1 MPAESLIPQAVE
13 QLSPVLRGPR
23 LWLVGG
29 SVRDQL
35 LRRPSYDFD
44 FVVDGDAI
52 AFGRRLANEVGA
64 DYFELDPERGT
75 GRMLL
80 STGGGRR
87 TLYDFARLRQGSIE
101 DDLRRRDLTVNA
113 MAVSLE
119 APTQLIDPTGGL
131 DDLRHRIVR
140 ACSPAAIRDD
150 PVRALRCVRIAD
162 ELSARISG
170 DTVQQAK
177 SAASLLPQV
186 SPERL
191 RDEFFRILGLP
202 GPSSAL
208 RQLDTLGLLTA
219 AVPELEPL
227 RALAQPAA
235 HAYDALTH
243 TVAVV
248 AGLERLLWILDPEGT
263 ERGTDLAAGW
273 VLHGLGRFRQPL
285 SRYLDHNLT
294 FGRTRRQG
302 LYFAALLHDVGKPKT
317 FTHDSDGGI
326 RFLGHEAVGAA
337 MAVGIG
343 RRMALSLVEMA
354 ELERLVADHMRPG
367 WMEKEG
373 GPSPRAVYRYFRSTQ
388 AAGVGIALLSLA
400 DLFGKHAPPV
410 PEDAWSTRVET
421 VKTLLL
427 AWFEA
432 RRDRVDPEPL
442 LNGEA
447 VMRLVGIPS
456 GPNVGALLEDL
467 REAQVEGEVRTVEDA
482 EAFLR
487 RRHEQIVARSDD
499 GGEGGDG

>member
-23 LWLVGG
+23 VWLVGG
-29 SVRDQL
+29 SVRDRI

-44 FVVDGDAI
+44 FVVDGDAV

-64 DYFELDPERGT
+64 DYFELDPKRGT

-80 STGGGRR
+80 SIGEGRR
-87 TLYDFARLRQGSIE
+87 TLYDFARLRQDSIE
-101 DDLRRRDLTVNA
+101 GDLRGRDLTVNA
-113 MAVSLE
+113 MGVSLE

-131 DDLRHRIVR
+131 EDLRQRVVR
-140 ACSPAAIRDD
+140 ACSPEAIQDD

-162 ELSARISG
+162 ELSARITS
-170 DTVQQAK
+170 DTVRQVRG
-177 SAASLLPQV
+177 AAALLQRV

-202 GPSSAL
+202 RPSAAL
-208 RQLDTLGLLTA
+208 RQLDSLGLLTSV
-219 AVPELEPL
+219 VPELEPL
-227 RALAQPAA
+227 RGLAQPAA
-235 HAYDALTH
+235 HAYDALSH
-243 TVAVV
+243 TLAVV
-248 AGLERLLWILDPEGT
+248 AGLERLLWTLDPEGAD
-263 ERGTDLAAGW
+263 RGKDLAAGW
-273 VLHGLGRFRQPL
+273 VLQELGRFRQPL
-285 SRYLDHNLT
+285 GAHLDHSLT

-302 LYFAALLHDVGKPKT
+302 LYLAALLHDVGKSTT
-317 FTHDSDGGI
+317 FTYDSDGSI

-337 MAVGIG
+337 MAVGTA
-343 RRMALSLVEMA
+343 RRLALSLAETA

-373 GPSPRAVYRYFRSTQ
+373 GPSPRAVYRFFRLTQ

-400 DLFGKHAPPV
+400 DLFGKHVPPV
-410 PEDAWSTRVET
+410 PEAAWSTRVEI
-421 VKTLLL
+421 VRILLG
-427 AWFEA
+427 AWFEE
-432 RRDRVDPEPL
+432 RRTRVDPEPL

-456 GPNVGALLEDL
+456 GPIVGRLLEDL
-467 REAQVEGEVRTVEDA
+467 REAQVEVSVRTVEEA

-487 RRHEQIVARSDD
+487 NRYEEILARSDA
-499 GGEGGDG
+499 GGGIDED